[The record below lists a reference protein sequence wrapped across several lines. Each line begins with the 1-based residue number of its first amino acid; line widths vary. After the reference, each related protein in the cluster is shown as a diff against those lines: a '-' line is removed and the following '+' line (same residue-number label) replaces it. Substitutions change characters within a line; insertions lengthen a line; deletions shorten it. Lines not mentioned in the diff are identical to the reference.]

1 MVNSINFL
9 MVGVGGQGTILV
21 SDILSEVGMLAGYD
35 AKKSDNMGLSVRGGA
50 VSSHVRWNKDGV
62 GCPLSMTGTVDVLVG
77 SEPLETMRSVQF
89 LRKGATITMEAW
101 DDSLKP
107 MVVTSGL
114 ADYPSKEQ
122 IDACFHNAADK
133 VISYDATD
141 IAVKLGNVK
150 VMNIVLLGT
159 LSKMLDV
166 DYDLWVQA
174 ISKYVPAKAK
184 DINIKAFDAGRELL

>member
-1 MVNSINFL
+1 MLNSINFL

-89 LRKGATITMEAW
+89 LRKGATIISNTYEMQ
-101 DDSLKP
+101 P
-107 MVVTSGL
+107 MVVTSGIM
-114 ADYPSKEQ
+114 DYPTKEE
-122 IDACFHNAADK
+122 IENCFKSSAER
-133 VISYDATD
+133 VITYDATD

-159 LSKMLDV
+159 LSKLLDI
-166 DYDLWVQA
+166 DYEIWVEA
-174 ISKYVPAKAK
+174 ISKYVPAKAR
-184 DINIKAFDAGRELL
+184 DINIKAFDAGRELI

>member
-89 LRKGATITMEAW
+89 LRKGATIISNTYEMQ
-101 DDSLKP
+101 P

-133 VISYDATD
+133 VITYDATG

>member
-89 LRKGATITMEAW
+89 LRKGATIISNTYEMQ
-101 DDSLKP
+101 P

-114 ADYPSKEQ
+114 ADYPTKEQ
-122 IDACFHNAADK
+122 IDQCFHNAADK
-133 VISYDATD
+133 VITYDATD

-159 LSKMLDV
+159 LSKLLDV
-166 DYDLWVQA
+166 DYDLWIEA

>member
-89 LRKGATITMEAW
+89 LRKGATIISNTYEMQ
-101 DDSLKP
+101 P

-133 VISYDATD
+133 VITYDATD

>member
-50 VSSHVRWNKDGV
+50 VSSHVRWNKAGV

-89 LRKGATITMEAW
+89 LRKGATIISNTYEMQ
-101 DDSLKP
+101 P

-133 VISYDATD
+133 VITYDATD

>member
-21 SDILSEVGMLAGYD
+21 SDILSEVGILAGYD

-89 LRKGATITMEAW
+89 LRKGATIISNTHEMQ
-101 DDSLKP
+101 P

-122 IDACFHNAADK
+122 IDACFQSAAEK
-133 VISYDATD
+133 VITYDAT
-141 IAVKLGNVK
+141 AVAVELGNVK

-159 LSKMLDV
+159 LSKLLDV
-166 DYDLWVQA
+166 DHDIWVEA
-174 ISKYVPAKAK
+174 ISKHVPAKAK
-184 DINIKAFDAGRELL
+184 EINIKAFDAGRELL

>member
-89 LRKGATITMEAW
+89 LRKGATIISNTYEMQ
-101 DDSLKP
+101 P

-122 IDACFHNAADK
+122 INACFHNAADK
-133 VISYDATD
+133 VITYDATD